1 MLFGPLGMYAFAQ
14 LGGALAGL
22 LYIRLAPRRGV
33 SFVFSERWYALR
45 NRYYR
50 WKRRRAAR
58 KFEVY
63 MRRQGRTVRYDGS
76 GKQIDDDPGDKK
88 RWN

>member
-1 MLFGPLGMYAFAQ
+1 
-14 LGGALAGL
+14 LGGALTGL
-22 LYIRLAPRRGV
+22 VYLQLAPRRG
-33 SFVFSERWYALR
+33 FHFTLSERWYALR
-45 NRYYR
+45 NGYYH

-63 MRRQGRTVRYDGS
+63 IRSQGRTIHLDGR
-76 GKQIDDDPGDKK
+76 GKQIDDPKDKK